1 MTPFEPAAG
10 RPQAPPRLQAEKYEL
25 LRRAFGFDGFRPGQE
40 QVVDCL
46 AAGRDALAVMPTGA
60 GKSLCFQLPALMRGG
75 LTVVVSPLLALM
87 QNQVAALRMAGIAA
101 GSVNSSQSREENVAA
116 WRDAARGRAKL
127 LYLSPERLMNARMLA
142 ALAKLPLAMVAIDEA
157 HCISQWGPSFRP
169 EYEALTELRARF
181 PHATLA
187 AFTAS
192 ADPSTRD
199 DIAQRLFGGKVAS
212 FVTGFDRPNIA
223 LAVATK
229 ADGFRQLAAFVEARR
244 GQCGIV
250 YALSRRRSEE
260 AAAMLAARN
269 HKALAYHAGM
279 EADERKAL
287 LDRFLTEPGIVMV
300 ATIAFGMG
308 IDKPDVRYVAHI
320 DLPATMEA
328 YYQEL
333 GRAGRDGQ
341 PADAAMFYGLGDILM
356 RRRFI
361 DESQASDE
369 RKHIDRRR
377 LDALVGYCEASTCRR
392 RILLAYFGERAEE
405 DCGRCDNCLTP
416 PQVVDGSDLARRVL
430 EAVLATGQRFGTG
443 HIVDVLT
450 GSESERIVRRH
461 HQQLPV
467 HGSGRDLKPAAWR
480 SAIRQL
486 VAAGV
491 LDLDIG
497 GYGALRATGRG
508 RRLLGGEGEVRL
520 RLETLRTGRR
530 ARGHPT
536 GQQPAAGRPSTPD
549 EMALLQAL
557 KELRLALA
565 RKNGVPAY
573 VVFHDTTLAALAA
586 DRPATRE
593 AFARIHGIGAAKTE
607 RFAEAFLAC
616 IARFRGGG
624 S

>member
-1 MTPFEPAAG
+1 MTPSEPAAG
-10 RPQAPPRLQAEKYEL
+10 RPQAPPPSQAEKYAL

-60 GKSLCFQLPALMRGG
+60 GKSLCFQLPALMRDG

-116 WRDAARGRAKL
+116 WRAAAGGRAKL
-127 LYLSPERLMNARMLA
+127 LYLSPERLMSERMLA
-142 ALAKLPLAMVAIDEA
+142 ALAKLPLAMVVVDEA

-169 EYEALTELRARF
+169 EYEALTGLRALF

-192 ADPSTRD
+192 ADSSTRG
-199 DIAQRLFGGKVAS
+199 DIAQRLFGGQVAS

-223 LAVATK
+223 LAVTAK
-229 ADGFRQLAAFVEARR
+229 ADGFRQLADFVEARR

-260 AAAMLAARN
+260 AAAMLADRD

-287 LDRFLTEPGIVMV
+287 LDRFLTEAGIVMV

-308 IDKPDVRYVAHI
+308 IDKPDVRYVVHI
-320 DLPATMEA
+320 DLPTTMEA

-341 PADAAMFYGLGDILM
+341 PADAAMFYGLDDIRM
-356 RRRFI
+356 RRHFI
-361 DESQASDE
+361 DESQAGDE
-369 RKHIDRRR
+369 RKRIDRRR
-377 LDALVGYCEASTCRR
+377 LDALVGYCEASACRR
-392 RILLAYFGERAEE
+392 RVLLAYFGEQAGE
-405 DCGRCDNCLTP
+405 DCGRCDNCVAP
-416 PQVVDGSDLARRVL
+416 PQMVDGGELARRVL
-430 EAVLATGQRFGTG
+430 EAVLATGQRFGVV
-443 HIVDVLT
+443 HIIDVLT
-450 GSESERIVRRH
+450 GKESEKIARFG
-461 HQQLPV
+461 HQRLPV

-486 VAAGV
+486 VACGV
-491 LDLDIG
+491 LDVDVG

-508 RRLLGGEGEVRL
+508 QRLLRGEGEVRL
-520 RLETLRTGRR
+520 RLETLRARR
-530 ARGHPT
+530 PARRR
-536 GQQPAAGRPSTPD
+536 PAAEAPTTPGD
-549 EMALLQAL
+549 MALLQAL

-565 RKNGVPAY
+565 RENGVPAF
-573 VVFHDTTLAALAA
+573 VVFHDTTLAALATA
-586 DRPATRE
+586 RPATRE
-593 AFARIHGIGAAKTE
+593 DFARIHGIGAAKTE

-616 IARFRGGG
+616 IARFREGD
-624 S
+624 